1 MPEWVI
7 WPTRSQRHFA
17 AVPFKLTKD
26 LTDGYGWYVYHSNDY
41 TFSCLAQR
49 EDGTYYLISC
59 WNGMRDEKVQDF
71 LLGLDVYNAIRL
83 DGGTSTSMC
92 YETDLV
98 EEAE

>member
-1 MPEWVI
+1 MI

-17 AVPFKLTKD
+17 AVPLKLTKD
-26 LTDGYGWYVYHSNDY
+26 LTDGYGGYVYHSNDY
-41 TFSCLAQR
+41 AFSCLAQR
-49 EDGTYYLISC
+49 EDGTYYLISF